1 MKYPKHNV
9 YEELYAKYL
18 DPESLKILMDLAGE
32 DMTGK
37 RVMDVCGGTGI
48 CTEEALR
55 RNADNVILIDGEA
68 DMVPY
73 RLSQLKRVTVFIDE
87 VRMALTILGEDGIK
101 YDIAVCRQGI
111 NYWFNAQSVAL
122 LASLIRPGGVFVF
135 NTFNTRPSE
144 TPKIKQYHH
153 KGVSFTEISYID
165 PTNMVHHVQIREGM
179 APHVARFQWIAPE
192 SFDLFLGKYFDIE
205 KTTRN
210 KSDYYKCIKR

>member
-37 RVMDVCGGTGI
+37 SVMDVCGGTGI

-55 RNADNVILIDGEA
+55 RNAQRVMLVDGES
-68 DMVPY
+68 DMVPL
-73 RLSQLKRVTVFIDE
+73 RVSNLDKVTVHIAE
-87 VRMALTILGEDGIK
+87 MRMALISLSNLFGK

-111 NYWFNAQSVAL
+111 NYWFNAGNL
-122 LASLIRPGGVFVF
+122 TFLTSLIRPGGVFVF

-153 KGVSFTEISYID
+153 KGVSFTEISYVD
-165 PTNMVHHVQIREGM
+165 PTNMVHHVQIKEGM
-179 APHVARFQWIAPE
+179 EPHVARFQWISPE
-192 SFDLFLGKYFDIE
+192 SFDLFLGKYFEIE

-210 KSDYYKCIKR
+210 RTDYYRCVKK